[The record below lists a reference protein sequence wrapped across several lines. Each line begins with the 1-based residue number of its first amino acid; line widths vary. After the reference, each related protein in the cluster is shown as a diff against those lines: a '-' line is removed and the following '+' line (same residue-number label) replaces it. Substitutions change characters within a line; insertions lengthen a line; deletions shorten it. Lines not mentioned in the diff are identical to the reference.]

1 MGQMPDLNY
10 RIRALDRALNVLEAF
25 TSEHPELDLDAICE
39 RTQLPKSTVFKIL
52 AVLQARGYVEK
63 SQANGKYRI
72 GFQAY
77 EVGNRYLAGL
87 TVFEVVHPVLKELAA
102 RFPTSSAHLAV
113 LSPTETR
120 IVYLDIVSLNIYLSL
135 VPVGSHYPAHSTAL
149 GKCLLAS
156 LPEPELERRL
166 AQISMPRLT
175 PNTVTDL
182 ATLREQLEQI
192 RQQGYSIDDEETSLG
207 YLCVAFPVLDRRGV
221 TIAAISTSHV
231 KELMHDDLATVI
243 AEMRHAASKI
253 NRSLGY
259 VEPPA
264 SNKT

>member
-1 MGQMPDLNY
+1 MGPPNDLNY
-10 RIRALDRALNVLEAF
+10 RIRTLDRALNILEAF
-25 TSEHPELDLDAICE
+25 TFEQPELDLDAIC
-39 RTQLPKSTVFKIL
+39 RHTQLPKSTAFKIL

-63 SQANGKYRI
+63 SESNGKYRI

-87 TVFEVVHPVLKELAA
+87 TVFEVVHPVLKDLAA

-149 GKCLLAS
+149 GKCLLAG

-166 AQISMPRLT
+166 AHISMPRLT
-175 PNTVTDL
+175 PNTITDL
-182 ATLREQLEQI
+182 GALREHLAQV
-192 RQQGYSIDDEETSLG
+192 RSQGYSIDNEETALG
-207 YLCVAFPVLDRRGV
+207 YLCVAFPILDRRGA

-231 KELMHDDLATVI
+231 KELMQDDLPTVI
-243 AEMRHAASKI
+243 AEMRQAAAKI
-253 NRSLGY
+253 SRSLGY
-259 VEPPA
+259 VEPFLPA
-264 SNKT
+264 EA